1 MAGGAEKR
9 FPIGRLDRCG
19 LARWWPTWL
28 AAGGLALVANLLSP
42 SYFPARSAGGLVLL
56 VPFQAIV
63 VGLAE
68 DLLWRGLIQ
77 PALNAVL
84 SPPRRKGLRLG
95 TVLASIGFGVSHLVN
110 LTHQPVSAAL
120 EQVVFA
126 TAVGLVLGCR
136 YDTSVNLW
144 GAVILHN
151 ALEAMAVAVPLL
163 LVR

>member
-1 MAGGAEKR
+1 M
-9 FPIGRLDRCG
+9 
-19 LARWWPTWL
+19 
-28 AAGGLALVANLLSP
+28 
-42 SYFPARSAGGLVLL
+42 
-56 VPFQAIV
+56 PFQAIV